1 MSKKPEKLSFYTSV
15 KNHKHLKAINKD
27 FGFSVGDTIHRMIDF
42 FAKDGNTKNTIDK
55 LLK

>member
-1 MSKKPEKLSFYTSV
+1 MGKKPEKLSFYTSV

-27 FGFSVGDTIHRMIDF
+27 FGFSVGDTIHRMIEF
-42 FAKDGNTKNTIDK
+42 FAKDGNTKKTIGK